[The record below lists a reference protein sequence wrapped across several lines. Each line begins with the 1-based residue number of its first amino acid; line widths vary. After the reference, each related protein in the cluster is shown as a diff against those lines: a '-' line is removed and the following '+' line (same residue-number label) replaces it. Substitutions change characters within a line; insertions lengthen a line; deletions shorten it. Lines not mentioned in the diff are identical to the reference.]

1 MQDLIEEINDVQG
14 VKSVKRRS
22 GPTLKVNLYSR
33 EIPGREAEELQGDL
47 RKISPKIRHRLE
59 QAREKSL
66 IDGWNWIQKPEK
78 KYDETGIRTEKI
90 SDRRE
95 VGHKPPFY
103 TISIEE

>member
-47 RKISPKIRHRLE
+47 RKISPKIRQRLE

>member
-78 KYDETGIRTEKI
+78 KYDETWIRTKKI
-90 SDRRE
+90 SDRKE